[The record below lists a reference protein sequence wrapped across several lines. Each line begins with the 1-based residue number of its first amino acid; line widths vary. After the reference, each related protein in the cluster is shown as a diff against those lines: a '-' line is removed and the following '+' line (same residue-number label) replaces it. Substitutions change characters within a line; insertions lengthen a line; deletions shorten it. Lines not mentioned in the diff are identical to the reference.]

1 MPQKRPELLCP
12 AGSPAALRAAVEAGA
27 DAVYCGFQNATN
39 ARNFAGLNFTEAELR
54 QSVAFAHGRGAR
66 VLLALNTFPPAGA
79 ADLWYRAADAGARAG
94 VDAFIVADVGVADY
108 CATQHPGVRRHLSV
122 QAAAS
127 TPEAI
132 AWYCRELG
140 IARAILPRIL
150 GVAEVRDVIA
160 AIPCEVEV
168 FAFGNHGVMVEG
180 RCALSSYI
188 TGVSVNMDG
197 ACTPPAQVAFEPGPG
212 GAVAVRL
219 GGVQLECFACGQNAA
234 YPTPCKARLC
244 SAGRPEGYYAFDAP
258 ATLNLAPLLPELV
271 TAGVA
276 AFKIEG
282 RQRSKA
288 YIRTVVGAFRLAI
301 DDILAGRAPLIDDLL
316 ALSEGGVEHTG
327 AAGAGGWR

>member
-1 MPQKRPELLCP
+1 
-12 AGSPAALRAAVEAGA
+12 
-27 DAVYCGFQNATN
+27 
-39 ARNFAGLNFTEAELR
+39 
-54 QSVAFAHGRGAR
+54 
-66 VLLALNTFPPAGA
+66 
-79 ADLWYRAADAGARAG
+79 
-94 VDAFIVADVGVADY
+94 
-108 CATQHPGVRRHLSV
+108 
-122 QAAAS
+122 
-127 TPEAI
+127 
-132 AWYCRELG
+132 
-140 IARAILPRIL
+140 
-150 GVAEVRDVIA
+150 
-160 AIPCEVEV
+160 
-168 FAFGNHGVMVEG
+168 
-180 RCALSSYI
+180 
-188 TGVSVNMDG
+188 
-197 ACTPPAQVAFEPGPG
+197 
-212 GAVAVRL
+212 
-219 GGVQLECFACGQNAA
+219 VQLECFACGQNAA